1 MNRILASGATFRRP
15 VSGSICSTGWR
26 SRRSRRVS
34 SCTRIVPSFG
44 KVTLRG
50 CCSPIRI
57 TKVPFLFRLLRS
69 RKLSRQRPLRFFWES
84 QPADPCPCQPW
95 PVRRPPGRDRSL
107 LRPPQILAP
116 IRDAARLGV
125 VTREVVDAA
134 DGWPAAEGGMGSV
147 MVVPM
152 GPGLQ
157 GTVAGGV
164 GAVQPPIGPLLQQGP
179 VEPLYLAVRLW
190 SVGTSALV
198 AHAGVGQRRREQ
210 PAAVADPVVGQHAG
224 HGDAV

>member
-1 MNRILASGATFRRP
+1 MLRRAGIGLALRAPRLGPCTPPRTGRFRWPMGIAHGPSAVEGSQKVRTASSFCCNWLDELFAPNPSTPAAPCAAHRVFAPGGASPFGHRPASGTPHRG
-15 VSGSICSTGWR
+15 VSDQG
-26 SRRSRRVS
+26 
-34 SCTRIVPSFG
+34 
-44 KVTLRG
+44 
-50 CCSPIRI
+50 
-57 TKVPFLFRLLRS
+57 
-69 RKLSRQRPLRFFWES
+69 
-84 QPADPCPCQPW
+84 
-95 PVRRPPGRDRSL
+95 
-107 LRPPQILAP
+107 
-116 IRDAARLGV
+116 LGV

-152 GPGLQ
+152 DPGLQ

-210 PAAVADPVVGQHAG
+210 PAAVADPVV
-224 HGDAV
+224 